1 MKALSALIAAA
12 ALFGGIQLF
21 HGGSSESAADEVVPF
36 NSYRLVANGD
46 EAACAVSRGT
56 EISDGLSLLAVAPI
70 CRKLLPGIE
79 QAKFWRE
86 QDDGT
91 VAFSSNGVDPIVTFA
106 AADGN
111 GYESYAPALPLLS
124 LAATSNSKSGD

>member
-21 HGGSSESAADEVVPF
+21 HGGSGESAADEVAPS

-46 EAACAVSRGT
+46 EAACAVSRGA
-56 EISDGLSLLAVAPI
+56 EISDGLALLTVAPK
-70 CRKLLPGIE
+70 CRRLLPGIE

-86 QDDGT
+86 QNDGT
-91 VAFSSNGVDPIVTFA
+91 VAFSANGVDAIVTFA
-106 AADGN
+106 AADGD
-111 GYESYAPALPLLS
+111 GYESYAPAAPLLS
-124 LAATSNSKSGD
+124 LAATGDSKSGD